1 LFASLEASYHTEDC
15 GCESCQ
21 SLIPE
26 ITALDFSVYD
36 NLIDKIAQDLHDGK
50 IQPSDL
56 NQELIDQTYKDLAE
70 GAAAGIGKSWT
81 TQYKKDG
88 EDSIVTELK
97 KNLYTFASAKNFAQL
112 ETLNKM
118 LYYQDGKLRPFNEF
132 SQLAKG
138 LNRQYNKHW
147 LQAEHQTAKAAAQM
161 AIKWQRFQRNKDLF
175 PNLQYRTVGDAKV
188 REAHAVLNGIIRP
201 IDDPFWSTHYP
212 PNGWRCRCDVVA
224 TAADKTAEKVSLQP
238 TEEFVG
244 NVGRDEVIFSTKH
257 KYFMLLNT
265 EVRAK
270 INAEL
275 MKLNAPSELKYTN
288 EKTGK
293 TITANIFHD
302 KKDFDANFE
311 SAKIIV
317 DELKLNV
324 EIRAHLIIGGYKNPE
339 YLIKGKIGERKA
351 PISKNYNNI
360 LSKANKQGCEVVV
373 IDLSINNDTIENAE
387 VQINNVL
394 RFNVHENLK
403 TVYIISSDKKTVKE
417 YKRKKQP

>member
-1 LFASLEASYHTEDC
+1 
-15 GCESCQ
+15 
-21 SLIPE
+21 
-26 ITALDFSVYD
+26 
-36 NLIDKIAQDLHDGK
+36 LIDKIAQDLHDGK

-56 NQELIDQTYKDLAE
+56 NQDLISQTYKDLSE
-70 GAAAGIGKSWT
+70 GAAAGVGTSWT

-118 LYYQDGKLRPFNEF
+118 LYYQDGKLRPFNEY

-138 LNRQYNKHW
+138 INRQYNKHW

-161 AIKWQRFQRNKDLF
+161 AIKWQRFQKNKDLF

-188 REAHAVLNGIIRP
+188 RDAHAVLNGIIRP

-224 TAADKTAEKVSLQP
+224 TAADKTTEKVSLQP

-244 NVGRDEVIFSTKH
+244 NVGTDEVIFSKKH
-257 KYFMLLNT
+257 KFFMLLNT
-265 EVRAK
+265 ENRAK

-275 MKLNAPSELKYTN
+275 MKLNAPSEVKYKN
-288 EKTGK
+288 KKTGK
-293 TITANIFHD
+293 TVNRNLFYDENDYEANL
-302 KKDFDANFE
+302 KA
-311 SAKIIV
+311 ATIIV

-324 EIRAHLIIGGYKNPE
+324 EIRANILIDKYKNPE
-339 YLIKGKIGERKA
+339 YYINKNIGDLKQPEGYKGIKTSIKTSIEQGCTLTVINFTKHFKKLYPEQVEGRLKNFFKNKIEIKELILIFNNKVLYLKSADLIKIQKGE
-351 PISKNYNNI
+351 SK
-360 LSKANKQGCEVVV
+360 V
-373 IDLSINNDTIENAE
+373 IFEKWL
-387 VQINNVL
+387 
-394 RFNVHENLK
+394 
-403 TVYIISSDKKTVKE
+403 
-417 YKRKKQP
+417 